1 MCFFFSSRRR
11 HTRCALVTGVQTCAL
26 PIWIIEPRVLGA
38 GYNSIQDLLDGSLAL
53 KAMLLL
59 LAVKAVVWLVAL
71 GSGTSGGIL
80 APLLIIGGA
89 FGGLIGLVLPGGPGP
104 WALIGIPGVMAA
116 AMHAPPTAALFAV
129 ELTCHFHA
137 MPAPAAH

>member
-1 MCFFFSSRRR
+1 MWWP
-11 HTRCALVTGVQTCAL
+11 ALGAVVVG
-26 PIWIIEPRVLGA
+26 IGGIIEPRVLGA

-89 FGGLIGLVLPGGPGP
+89 FGGLRSEEK
-104 WALIGIPGVMAA
+104 
-116 AMHAPPTAALFAV
+116 TS
-129 ELTCHFHA
+129 ELQSLMSISYAGFCLKKKKKRQLQ
-137 MPAPAAH
+137 